1 MPLPPSPDRKE
12 LHHRQIDLRVF
23 ERADGLYEVEGQVL
37 DTKAHSIRRVL
48 ADEDTPPGAPL
59 HDIRV
64 RLVIDADLLVHE
76 VFASS
81 DTTPFAVC
89 KGATQSL
96 APLKGLRIGP
106 GWNTRVRQL
115 LGGAASCTHMAEMMG
130 PLATAAIQGLSP
142 LHRATRPVPMDA
154 EGRPRKIDSCYAYA
168 SHGPVVEMLWPQH
181 HQPAPVPPTATS
193 APTDAVVVRSR
204 P

>member
-1 MPLPPSPDRKE
+1 MPLPPSPGRKE

-37 DTKAHSIRRVL
+37 DTKAHPIRRVL
-48 ADEDTPPGAPL
+48 ADQETPPGTPL

-76 VFASS
+76 VVASS

-89 KGATQSL
+89 KEATQSL
-96 APLKGLRIGP
+96 APLKGLRIGA
-106 GWNTRVRQL
+106 GWNTRVRQF

-142 LHRATRPVPMDA
+142 MHRATRPAPTDA

-168 SHGPVVEMLWPQH
+168 SHRPVVEVLWPQH
-181 HQPAPVPPTATS
+181 HRPELAPPSATS
-193 APTDAVVVRSR
+193 APADAENVKTR